1 MTMRAPSEELPV
13 VFDGVSV
20 TAGLVTILDNI
31 ALTLAPGAPTVL
43 IGPNGSGKT
52 TLLRAAMGLVAPT
65 RGRPR

>member
-43 IGPNGSGKT
+43 ICPNG
-52 TLLRAAMGLVAPT
+52 
-65 RGRPR
+65 